1 MNKCG
6 DKYSGSW
13 KDGLKHGKGKLVTAA
28 AVLCGDDGFKGRNHR
43 CSGTAKCGEEQGKQK
58 WKVKDNIQVYEGDWL
73 DDKKCGIGK
82 IVYHS
87 GVVFEGELEDD
98 KPVKVMMIIQTVV
111 ATSFHYA
118 RIIFKYL
125 PLLLL
130 YRER

>member
-13 KDGLKHGKGKLVTAA
+13 KEGLKHGKGKLVTVA
-28 AVLCGDDGFKGRNHR
+28 AVLCGDDELKGRNR

-58 WKVKDNIQVYEGDWL
+58 YKVKDNVQVYEGDWL
-73 DDKKCGIGK
+73 GDKKCGIGK
-82 IVYHS
+82 IVYYS

-98 KPVKVMMIIQTVV
+98 KPVKVIIMKTVV
-111 ATSFHYA
+111 PTSFHYVCA
-118 RIIFKYL
+118 VSNYL

-130 YRER
+130 YRGH